1 MDKNKSK
8 LNEDAIISITALTK
22 IVTYIAWTGL
32 FLFLLF
38 YLADKAD
45 MNLIPKKIDPFLLIF
60 AIGISISLAIVITF
74 PLALNETKQ
83 KVEALKGNEQLLTEY
98 MHENITRAIGSLI
111 LCLIMPLIPALIVS
125 FIETFQSSLN
135 DLTNNSR

>member
-1 MDKNKSK
+1 MNQNESK
-8 LNEDAIISITALTK
+8 LNENAIIGITALTK

-32 FLFLLF
+32 FIFLLF

-45 MNLIPKKIDPFLLIF
+45 INLIPKKIDPFLLIF
-60 AIGISISLAIVITF
+60 TIGISISLAIVITF

-83 KVEALKGNEQLLTEY
+83 KVEALKGNEQSLTEY

-111 LCLIMPLIPALIVS
+111 LCLIIPLIPAIIAS
-125 FIETFQSSLN
+125 FIEIFQSSLS

>member
-1 MDKNKSK
+1 MNQNESK
-8 LNEDAIISITALTK
+8 LNEDATIGITALAK

-74 PLALNETKQ
+74 PFALNETKQ

-111 LCLIMPLIPALIVS
+111 LCLIIPLIPAIIAS
-125 FIETFQSSLN
+125 FIETFQSSLS

>member
-1 MDKNKSK
+1 MDQNESK
-8 LNEDAIISITALTK
+8 LNEDAIIGITALTK

-45 MNLIPKKIDPFLLIF
+45 MNLIPKKIDPFLIIF

-83 KVEALKGNEQLLTEY
+83 KVEALKGNEQSLTEY

-111 LCLIMPLIPALIVS
+111 LCLIIPLIPAIIAS
-125 FIETFQSSLN
+125 FIEIFQSSLS

>member
-1 MDKNKSK
+1 MDKNESK

-38 YLADKAD
+38 YLAGKAD

-60 AIGISISLAIVITF
+60 AIGISISLTIIITF

-111 LCLIMPLIPALIVS
+111 LCLIIPLIPALIAS

>member
-1 MDKNKSK
+1 MDKNESK
-8 LNEDAIISITALTK
+8 LNEDAIIGITALTK

-32 FLFLLF
+32 FIFLLF
-38 YLADKAD
+38 YLADKSD
-45 MNLIPKKIDPFLLIF
+45 ISFIPKKIDPFLLIF

-83 KVEALKGNEQLLTEY
+83 KVEALKGNKQLLTEY
-98 MHENITRAIGSLI
+98 MHENITRAIGSLS
-111 LCLIMPLIPALIVS
+111 LCLIMPLIPALIAS

>member
-1 MDKNKSK
+1 MDKNESK
-8 LNEDAIISITALTK
+8 LNEDAIIGITTLAK

-32 FLFLLF
+32 FISQLF

-45 MNLIPKKIDPFLLIF
+45 INLIPKKIDPFLLIF

-83 KVEALKGNEQLLTEY
+83 KMETLKDNDQSLTEY
-98 MHENITRAIGSLI
+98 IHENITRAIGSLI
-111 LCLIMPLIPALIVS
+111 LCLIMPLIPALIAS
-125 FIETFQSSLN
+125 FIETFQSSLS

>member
-1 MDKNKSK
+1 MDKNESK
-8 LNEDAIISITALTK
+8 LNEDATIGITALAK

-83 KVEALKGNEQLLTEY
+83 KVEALKGNEQSLTEY

-111 LCLIMPLIPALIVS
+111 LCLIIPLIPALIAS
-125 FIETFQSSLN
+125 FIETFQSSLS

>member
-1 MDKNKSK
+1 MDKNESK
-8 LNEDAIISITALTK
+8 LNEDAIIGITSLAK

-32 FLFLLF
+32 FISLLF

-45 MNLIPKKIDPFLLIF
+45 INLIPKKINPFLLIS

-83 KVEALKGNEQLLTEY
+83 KVETLKGNKQLLTEY

-111 LCLIMPLIPALIVS
+111 LCLIMPLIPALIAS

>member
-1 MDKNKSK
+1 MDKNESK
-8 LNEDAIISITALTK
+8 LNEDAIIGITSLAK

-32 FLFLLF
+32 FISLLF

-45 MNLIPKKIDPFLLIF
+45 INLIPKKIDPFPLIF

-111 LCLIMPLIPALIVS
+111 LCLIMPLIPALIAS

>member
-1 MDKNKSK
+1 MDKNESK
-8 LNEDAIISITALTK
+8 LNEDATIGITALAK

-38 YLADKAD
+38 YLADKAN

-111 LCLIMPLIPALIVS
+111 LCLIMPLIPALIAS

>member
-1 MDKNKSK
+1 MDQNESK
-8 LNEDAIISITALTK
+8 LNKEAIIGITALAK
-22 IVTYIAWTGL
+22 IITYISWTGL
-32 FLFLLF
+32 FIFLIF

-45 MNLIPKKIDPFLLIF
+45 MNLIPKKIDPILLTF
-60 AIGISISLAIVITF
+60 AIGISISLATVITL
-74 PLALNETKQ
+74 PIALNETKQ
-83 KVEALKGNEQLLTEY
+83 KICALKENGQSLTEY

-111 LCLIMPLIPALIVS
+111 LLLIMPLIPALIAS

>member
-1 MDKNKSK
+1 MDKNESK
-8 LNEDAIISITALTK
+8 LNEDATIGITALAK

-98 MHENITRAIGSLI
+98 MHENITRAIGQISSFK
-111 LCLIMPLIPALIVS
+111 IV
-125 FIETFQSSLN
+125 LN
-135 DLTNNSR
+135 

>member
-1 MDKNKSK
+1 MNQNESK
-8 LNEDAIISITALTK
+8 LNEDATIGITALAK

-45 MNLIPKKIDPFLLIF
+45 INLIPKKIDPFLLIF

-83 KVEALKGNEQLLTEY
+83 KVEALKGNKQSLTEY
-98 MHENITRAIGSLI
+98 MQF
-111 LCLIMPLIPALIVS
+111 V
-125 FIETFQSSLN
+125 
-135 DLTNNSR
+135 LTL

>member
-1 MDKNKSK
+1 
-8 LNEDAIISITALTK
+8 
-22 IVTYIAWTGL
+22 
-32 FLFLLF
+32 
-38 YLADKAD
+38 

-83 KVEALKGNEQLLTEY
+83 KVEALKGNKQSLTEY
-98 MHENITRAIGSLI
+98 MHENIIQAIGSLI
-111 LCLIMPLIPALIVS
+111 LCLIMPLIPAIIAS

>member
-1 MDKNKSK
+1 MNQNKSK
-8 LNEDAIISITALTK
+8 LNEDAIMGITALAK
-22 IVTYIAWTGL
+22 IVTYIARAGL

-38 YLADKAD
+38 YFADKAD
-45 MNLIPKKIDPFLLIF
+45 MNLIPKKINPFLLIF

-111 LCLIMPLIPALIVS
+111 LCLIMPLIPALIAS

>member
-1 MDKNKSK
+1 MDQNKSK
-8 LNEDAIISITALTK
+8 LNEEAIIGITALAK
-22 IVTYIAWTGL
+22 IITYVSWTGL
-32 FLFLLF
+32 FIFLIF
-38 YLADKAD
+38 YLADKTD
-45 MNLIPKKIDPFLLIF
+45 ISFIPKKIDPFLLIF

-83 KVEALKGNEQLLTEY
+83 KVETLKGNDQSLTKY
-98 MHENITRAIGSLI
+98 MHENITRAIRSLI
-111 LCLIMPLIPALIVS
+111 LSLIMPLIPALIAS

>member
-1 MDKNKSK
+1 MDKNESK
-8 LNEDAIISITALTK
+8 LNEDATIGITALAK

-32 FLFLLF
+32 FISLLF

-45 MNLIPKKIDPFLLIF
+45 INLIPKKIDPFLLIF

-83 KVEALKGNEQLLTEY
+83 KNGNIERQRPIINRIYARKYHSSNRVFNFMPNHATNPRFNCII
-98 MHENITRAIGSLI
+98 HRNIPII
-111 LCLIMPLIPALIVS
+111 
-125 FIETFQSSLN
+125 IE
-135 DLTNNSR
+135 

>member
-1 MDKNKSK
+1 
-8 LNEDAIISITALTK
+8 
-22 IVTYIAWTGL
+22 
-32 FLFLLF
+32 
-38 YLADKAD
+38 

-60 AIGISISLAIVITF
+60 AIGISISLTIIITF

-83 KVEALKGNEQLLTEY
+83 KVEALKGNKQLLTEY

-111 LCLIMPLIPALIVS
+111 LCLIIPLIPALIAS

>member
-1 MDKNKSK
+1 MDQNKSK
-8 LNEDAIISITALTK
+8 LNEDAIIGITALAK

-32 FLFLLF
+32 FVFLLF

-45 MNLIPKKIDPFLLIF
+45 INLIPKKIDPFLLIF
-60 AIGISISLAIVITF
+60 AIGISISLAIVITL

-111 LCLIMPLIPALIVS
+111 LCLIMPLIPALIAS

>member
-1 MDKNKSK
+1 MDKNESK
-8 LNEDAIISITALTK
+8 LNEDAIIGITTLAK

-32 FLFLLF
+32 FISLLF

-45 MNLIPKKIDPFLLIF
+45 INLIPKKIDPFLLIF

-83 KVEALKGNEQLLTEY
+83 KMKTLKDNDQSLTEY

-111 LCLIMPLIPALIVS
+111 LLLIMPLIPALIAS
-125 FIETFQSSLN
+125 FIETFQSSLS

>member
-1 MDKNKSK
+1 MNQNESK
-8 LNEDAIISITALTK
+8 LNEDATIGITALAK

-83 KVEALKGNEQLLTEY
+83 KVEILKDNKQSLTRY
-98 MHENITRAIGSLI
+98 MHENIIQAIESLV
-111 LCLIMPLIPALIVS
+111 LCLILPLMPAIIAS
-125 FIETFQSSLN
+125 FIEIFQSSLSN
-135 DLTNNSR
+135 LTNNSR

>member
-1 MDKNKSK
+1 MDKNESK
-8 LNEDAIISITALTK
+8 LNEDATIGITALAK

-32 FLFLLF
+32 FISLLF
-38 YLADKAD
+38 YLANKAD
-45 MNLIPKKIDPFLLIF
+45 INLIPKKIDPFLLIF

-83 KVEALKGNEQLLTEY
+83 KMETLKDNDQSLTEY

-111 LCLIMPLIPALIVS
+111 LLLIMPLIPALIAS

>member
-1 MDKNKSK
+1 
-8 LNEDAIISITALTK
+8 
-22 IVTYIAWTGL
+22 
-32 FLFLLF
+32 
-38 YLADKAD
+38 

-60 AIGISISLAIVITF
+60 AIGISISLTIVITF

-83 KVEALKGNEQLLTEY
+83 KVEALKGNEQLLTKY

-111 LCLIMPLIPALIVS
+111 LCLIIPLIPALIAS
-125 FIETFQSSLN
+125 FIETFQSSLS

>member
-1 MDKNKSK
+1 MNQKESK
-8 LNEDAIISITALTK
+8 LNENAIIGITALTK
-22 IVTYIAWTGL
+22 IVTYLAWTGL
-32 FLFLLF
+32 FIFLLF

-45 MNLIPKKIDPFLLIF
+45 INLIPKKIDPFLLIF

-83 KVEALKGNEQLLTEY
+83 KVETLKGNEQSLTEY

-111 LCLIMPLIPALIVS
+111 LCLIMPLIPALIAS

-135 DLTNNSR
+135 NLTNNSR

>member
-1 MDKNKSK
+1 MDKNESK
-8 LNEDAIISITALTK
+8 LNEDATIGITALAK

-60 AIGISISLAIVITF
+60 AIGISILLAIVITF

-83 KVEALKGNEQLLTEY
+83 KVEALKGNEQSLTEY

-111 LCLIMPLIPALIVS
+111 LCLIIPLIPALIAS
-125 FIETFQSSLN
+125 FIETFQSSLS

>member
-1 MDKNKSK
+1 MDKNESK
-8 LNEDAIISITALTK
+8 LNEDATIGITALAK

-60 AIGISISLAIVITF
+60 AIGNSISLAIVITF

-83 KVEALKGNEQLLTEY
+83 KVKTLKGNEQSLTKY
-98 MHENITRAIGSLI
+98 MHENIIQAIGSLI
-111 LCLIMPLIPALIVS
+111 LCLIMPLIPAIIAS

>member
-1 MDKNKSK
+1 MDKNESK
-8 LNEDAIISITALTK
+8 LNESAAIGITALAK

-45 MNLIPKKIDPFLLIF
+45 INLIPKKIDPFLLIF

-83 KVEALKGNEQLLTEY
+83 KVETLKGNKQLLTEY

-111 LCLIMPLIPALIVS
+111 LCLIMPLIPAIIAS
-125 FIETFQSSLN
+125 FIEIFQSSLS

>member
-1 MDKNKSK
+1 MDKNESK
-8 LNEDAIISITALTK
+8 LNEDAIIGITTLAK

-32 FLFLLF
+32 FISLLF

-45 MNLIPKKIDPFLLIF
+45 INLIPKKIDPFLLIF

-83 KVEALKGNEQLLTEY
+83 KMETLKDNDQSLTEY
-98 MHENITRAIGSLI
+98 MHKNITRAIGSLI
-111 LCLIMPLIPALIVS
+111 LCLIMPLIPALIAS
-125 FIETFQSSLN
+125 FIETFQSSLS

>member
-1 MDKNKSK
+1 MDKNESK
-8 LNEDAIISITALTK
+8 LNEDTTIGITALAK

-111 LCLIMPLIPALIVS
+111 LCLIIPLIPALIAS

>member
-1 MDKNKSK
+1 MDKNESK
-8 LNEDAIISITALTK
+8 LNEDAIIGITSLAK

-32 FLFLLF
+32 FISLLF
-38 YLADKAD
+38 YLTDKAD
-45 MNLIPKKIDPFLLIF
+45 INLIPKKIDPFPLIF

-83 KVEALKGNEQLLTEY
+83 KVETLKGNEQLLTEY

-111 LCLIMPLIPALIVS
+111 LCLIMPLIPALIAS

>member
-1 MDKNKSK
+1 
-8 LNEDAIISITALTK
+8 
-22 IVTYIAWTGL
+22 
-32 FLFLLF
+32 
-38 YLADKAD
+38 

-74 PLALNETKQ
+74 PFALNETKQ

-111 LCLIMPLIPALIVS
+111 LCLIIPLIPAIIAS
-125 FIETFQSSLN
+125 FIETFQSSLS

>member
-1 MDKNKSK
+1 MDKNESK
-8 LNEDAIISITALTK
+8 LNEDAIIGITTLAK

-32 FLFLLF
+32 FISLLF

-45 MNLIPKKIDPFLLIF
+45 INLIPKKIDPFLLIF
-60 AIGISISLAIVITF
+60 AIGISISLAIVITS

-83 KVEALKGNEQLLTEY
+83 KMETLKDNDQSLTEY

-111 LCLIMPLIPALIVS
+111 LCLIMPLIPALIAS
-125 FIETFQSSLN
+125 FIETFQSSLS
-135 DLTNNSR
+135 DLTHNSR

>member
-1 MDKNKSK
+1 MNQNKSK
-8 LNEDAIISITALTK
+8 LNEDAIIGITALAK

-32 FLFLLF
+32 FVFLLF

-45 MNLIPKKIDPFLLIF
+45 INLIPKKIDPFLLIF
-60 AIGISISLAIVITF
+60 AIGISISLAIVITL

-111 LCLIMPLIPALIVS
+111 LCLIMPLIPALIAS

>member
-1 MDKNKSK
+1 MNQKESK
-8 LNEDAIISITALTK
+8 LNENAIIGITALTK
-22 IVTYIAWTGL
+22 IVTYLAWTGL
-32 FLFLLF
+32 FISLLF

-45 MNLIPKKIDPFLLIF
+45 INLIPKKIDPFLLIF

-83 KVEALKGNEQLLTEY
+83 KMETLKDNDQSLTEY
-98 MHENITRAIGSLI
+98 MHKNITRAIGSLI
-111 LCLIMPLIPALIVS
+111 LCLIMPLIPALIAS
-125 FIETFQSSLN
+125 FIETFQSSLS

>member
-1 MDKNKSK
+1 MDKNESK
-8 LNEDAIISITALTK
+8 LNEDAIIGITTLAK

-32 FLFLLF
+32 FISLLF
-38 YLADKAD
+38 YLANKAD
-45 MNLIPKKIDPFLLIF
+45 INLIPKKIDPFLLIF

-83 KVEALKGNEQLLTEY
+83 KMETLKDNDQSLTEY
-98 MHENITRAIGSLI
+98 MHKNITRAIGSLI
-111 LCLIMPLIPALIVS
+111 LCLIMPLIPALIAS
-125 FIETFQSSLN
+125 FIETFQSSLS

>member
-1 MDKNKSK
+1 MDKNESK
-8 LNEDAIISITALTK
+8 LNEDAIIGITALAK

-32 FLFLLF
+32 FIFLLF
-38 YLADKAD
+38 HFADKAD
-45 MNLIPKKIDPFLLIF
+45 MNLIPKKIDPLLLIF

-83 KVEALKGNEQLLTEY
+83 KVEALKGNEQSLTEY
-98 MHENITRAIGSLI
+98 LHENITRAIGSLI
-111 LCLIMPLIPALIVS
+111 LCLIMPLIPAIITS

>member
-1 MDKNKSK
+1 MNQKESK
-8 LNEDAIISITALTK
+8 LNENAIIGITALTK
-22 IVTYIAWTGL
+22 IVTYLAWTGL
-32 FLFLLF
+32 FIFLLF

-45 MNLIPKKIDPFLLIF
+45 INLIPKKIDPFLLIF
-60 AIGISISLAIVITF
+60 AIGISISLAIVITL

-111 LCLIMPLIPALIVS
+111 LCLIMPLIPALIAS

>member
-1 MDKNKSK
+1 MNQNESK
-8 LNEDAIISITALTK
+8 LNENAIIGITALTK

-32 FLFLLF
+32 FIFLLF
-38 YLADKAD
+38 YLANKAD
-45 MNLIPKKIDPFLLIF
+45 INLIPKKIDPFLLIF

-83 KVEALKGNEQLLTEY
+83 KVEALKGNEQSLTEY

-111 LCLIMPLIPALIVS
+111 LCLIMPLIPALIAS